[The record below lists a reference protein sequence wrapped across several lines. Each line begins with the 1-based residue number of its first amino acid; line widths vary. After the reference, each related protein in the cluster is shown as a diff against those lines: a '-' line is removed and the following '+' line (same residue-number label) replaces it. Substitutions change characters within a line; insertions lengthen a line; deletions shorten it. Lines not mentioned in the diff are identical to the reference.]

1 MGISAILWDFDG
13 TIIDTLSQHF
23 LVNQKIYSLVKPNEK
38 KDNWPEAL
46 TNLDKYIKA
55 EYETVNWRDLY
66 KTFGFSEEQ
75 TNQAGGMWTNQVSK
89 NRELMKMFLGI
100 YDILQSI
107 DLPQGICSLNCSDHI
122 KNILQANGID
132 HHFTSVVGYNDI
144 SFDSQK
150 PHPEGF
156 LLCIDKM
163 NIKNSGT
170 IFYIGDHKEDVKFAK
185 NSEIALKNRG
195 DDFSILTIAACYG
208 GSDCSSWDVQ
218 PDFVAHNTSDISE
231 IIRKFV

>member
-46 TNLDKYIKA
+46 TSLDKYIKA

-89 NRELMKMFLGI
+89 NRELMKMFPGI

-107 DLPQGICSLNCSDHI
+107 KSPQGICSQNCSDHI
-122 KNILQANGID
+122 KNVLQVNGIN
-132 HHFTSVVGYNDI
+132 HHFRSIIGYNDI
-144 SFDSQK
+144 SFDFQK

-156 LLCIDKM
+156 LLCVDKM

-195 DDFSILTIAACYG
+195 DDFQVLTIAACYG
-208 GSDCSSWDVQ
+208 GSDCRSWKVQ
-218 PDFVAHNTSDISE
+218 PNFVAYNTSDISE